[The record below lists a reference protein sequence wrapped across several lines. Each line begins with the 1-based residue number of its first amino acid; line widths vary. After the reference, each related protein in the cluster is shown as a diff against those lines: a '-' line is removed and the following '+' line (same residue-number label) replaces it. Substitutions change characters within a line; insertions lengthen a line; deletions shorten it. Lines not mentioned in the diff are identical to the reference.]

1 MYHAVSQAN
10 FAGMALTDNIAN
22 LPFIIFKNGS
32 VDLSTDSAVSDLFS
46 YASEYTRILQEFR
59 QVNVSEFP
67 IIFRIIHR
75 DYFSQLSQDVLRIL
89 CRWIYDD
96 GASSIILSN
105 VPYCMS
111 SSSIGLLTIT
121 DALAKEL
128 HLPIYCET
136 RERIQFIRLSSYIRS
151 CFHVP

>member
-22 LPFIIFKNGS
+22 LPFIIFKNGF
-32 VDLSTDSAVSDLFS
+32 VDLSTNSAVSDLFS
-46 YASEYTRILQEFR
+46 YVSEYTRILQEFR